1 MGMSESWIKERD
13 RGRGKRKHIYDFM
26 DISNRGYRSRALRGR
41 GFLGFSAAE
50 AFWPSR
56 LSFRE
61 KQASEGAFDGS
72 FGSCAVVLLQSKLY
86 PRFLEPLLGCSYSLV
101 VFSNNGIIPSL
112 WN

>member
-41 GFLGFSAAE
+41 EFLGFSAAE
-50 AFWPSR
+50 AFWPGR

-72 FGSCAVVLLQSKLY
+72 FGSCAVVLLQANY
-86 PRFLEPLLGCSYSLV
+86 TRGFLSRCWVVLIHSL
-101 VFSNNGIIPSL
+101 FFK
-112 WN
+112 